1 MFKNILLSTL
11 FFSFTNLGISQN
23 KSIPETLP
31 FLKDYNSYWY
41 YYNDNTNLSN
51 DFIPLNESK
60 KEIEKLNFL
69 KQLLKGK
76 FVPIKVLVNNKLCYQ
91 LYKIN
96 SKISDDIKDVVK
108 QMAEIEIKNLM
119 FEGKKI
125 PNFNFM
131 DLDGKKYNYNNTT
144 GKIIVL
150 KLWFINCQT
159 CIQEMPQ
166 LNGLVKK
173 YSDRND
179 VLFLSLAFDN
189 SKKLK
194 KFLSKTT
201 FKYAVVANKEK
212 YILETLQVNEFP
224 THIVLNKKGIIV
236 KVLTSARLLP
246 EILSKILI

>member
-1 MFKNILLSTL
+1 
-11 FFSFTNLGISQN
+11 
-23 KSIPETLP
+23 
-31 FLKDYNSYWY
+31 
-41 YYNDNTNLSN
+41 
-51 DFIPLNESK
+51 
-60 KEIEKLNFL
+60 
-69 KQLLKGK
+69 
-76 FVPIKVLVNNKLCYQ
+76 
-91 LYKIN
+91 
-96 SKISDDIKDVVK
+96 
-108 QMAEIEIKNLM
+108 MAEIEIKNLM